1 MRAAALLSLALLLSS
16 PLAEA
21 ARRKTYPMNVPA
33 AGVQAITFKVQ
44 EGDFVVRGDANIK
57 EVRMNVS
64 IDRMWIFKL
73 GEQDI
78 LKRLIKISGEGTDH
92 VTIVT
97 DIPRSIANWGRAEYP
112 IDFEV
117 VVPAGAK
124 LEIEDTSGKI
134 EVAGMRGDVVVR
146 DGSGTFWA
154 RDLAGGLDLVKESG
168 DIRVERVAGP
178 TSIQSHSGQMT
189 LRGLQALDIKESDGN
204 IDASQLASASI
215 HNKGGNVKVTSVA
228 GELQIDDDSGELV
241 IANVRGALEI
251 RDTSGQI
258 RTQSTG
264 AVTIRDSSG
273 DVTIRNAPA
282 VRVLEKES
290 GAVKISQVS
299 GSVEAPPG
307 IEIKRQ

>member
-1 MRAAALLSLALLLSS
+1 MRVAALLSLALLLSS
-16 PLAEA
+16 PLAHA

-33 AGVQAITFKVQ
+33 SGVRAITFKVQ
-44 EGDFVVRGDANIK
+44 EGDFVVRGDANVNEIQ
-57 EVRMNVS
+57 MNVS

-78 LKRLIKISGEGTDH
+78 LKRLIKVSGEGTEH

-112 IDFEV
+112 IDFEI
-117 VVPAGAK
+117 VVPAGAT
-124 LEIEDTSGKI
+124 LELEDTSGKI
-134 EVAGMRGDVVVR
+134 EIAGMRADVAVR
-146 DGSGTFWA
+146 DSSGTFWA
-154 RDLAGGLDLVKESG
+154 RDLSGALDLVKESG
-168 DIRVERVAGP
+168 DIRIERVGGA

-189 LRGLQALDIKESDGN
+189 LRNLQAVEIKESDGN
-204 IDASQLASASI
+204 IDASQLASARI

-228 GELQIDDDSGELV
+228 GDLQIDDDSGELV
-241 IANVRGALEI
+241 ISDVRGALEI
-251 RDTSGQI
+251 RDTSGQV
-258 RTQSTG
+258 RTQNTG

-273 DVTIRNAPA
+273 DVTVRNAPA